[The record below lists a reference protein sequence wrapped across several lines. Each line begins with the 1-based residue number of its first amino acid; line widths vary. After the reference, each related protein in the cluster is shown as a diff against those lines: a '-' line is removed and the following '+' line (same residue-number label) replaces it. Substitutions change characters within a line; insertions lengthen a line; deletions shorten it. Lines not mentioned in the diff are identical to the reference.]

1 MISSKIA
8 RAILAGAFLALVLS
22 VWGASAQAQ
31 PAAGVAAARRRPQDY
46 RIAVGDGL
54 TIFVWRNPDLSTGVT
69 VRPDGKIS
77 IPLAEDVSCVGE
89 TPSELARL
97 IEARL
102 AKYVTTPIV
111 TVMVASFAGSYDQE
125 VRIVGEAVTPK
136 AVLYKNNMTVLD
148 AMIDVG
154 GLTRYAAAN
163 SATLVRTVNGT
174 RTIIKLSLGDL
185 LKDGDIRAN
194 VPLMPGDV
202 IIIPQSYF

>member
-1 MISSKIA
+1 MIGSKLA
-8 RAILAGAFLALVLS
+8 RAITAVAAACLALALS
-22 VWGASAQAQ
+22 SWGSSSQAQ
-31 PAAGVAAARRRPQDY
+31 PAAAASATQDY
-46 RIAVGDGL
+46 RIAPGDVL
-54 TIFVWRNPDLSTGVT
+54 SIFVWHNSDLSVGVT

-77 IPLAEDVSCVGE
+77 IPLAEDISCIGE

-102 AKYVTTPIV
+102 SKYVTTPIV
-111 TVMVASFAGSYDQE
+111 TVMVTSFAGSYDQE

-136 AVLYKNNMTVLD
+136 AILYKNNMTVLD

-185 LKDGDIRAN
+185 LKDGDVRAN
-194 VPLMPGDV
+194 VALMPGDV

>member
-1 MISSKIA
+1 
-8 RAILAGAFLALVLS
+8 L
-22 VWGASAQAQ
+22 Q
-31 PAAGVAAARRRPQDY
+31 
-46 RIAVGDGL
+46 
-54 TIFVWRNPDLSTGVT
+54 IFVWRNPDLSTNVS
-69 VRPDGKIS
+69 VRPDGRIS
-77 IPLAEDVSCVGE
+77 IPLAEDISCVGR
-89 TPSELARL
+89 TPSELARM
-97 IEARL
+97 IETRL

-111 TVMVASFAGSYDQE
+111 TVMVTSFAGSYDQE

-136 AVLYKNNMTVLD
+136 AILYKNNMTVLD

-185 LKDGDIRAN
+185 LKDGDVRAN